1 MKSKLRFHLC
11 FICMLALAVAGCKVK
26 RPNDVIPESKME
38 SLLYDYHLAKSM
50 GDNLPYSENY
60 KKALYIDAVFKKY
73 GTTQAVFD
81 SSMVWYTRNTE
92 VLSKIYEKAPEILK
106 VQGSVIGTLGNFS
119 ASIGKAKS
127 KKTFNVSAIVAAS
140 LKNGTVLR
148 YVAELPENKRK
159 VLYVDTEQSH
169 YHCLKVMKRILR
181 LAGLPDDRDNEH
193 LEFLALRKYT
203 PEQRIRIVEQAI
215 YNTPDIGL
223 VIIDGIRDMVY
234 DINSPGESTRIISKL
249 MQWTDDRQ
257 IHIHTILHQNKGDE
271 NARGHI
277 GTELNNKAET
287 VLLVEKDKSNGDIS
301 NVSAMHIRAMDFE
314 PFAFRIN
321 DNALPELIEGYRPE
335 AKKPGR
341 PEEEKF
347 DPYRHITEQQHRI
360 ALEAAFGLKEEYGY
374 KDLETALVKAYMS
387 VGVKLNHQKAV
398 SLITMLR
405 NKRMIVQEN
414 GRKYTFK
421 PDFHY

>member
-1 MKSKLRFHLC
+1 MKQYLMPSYGEIMKHALTCKAIGAEVCSSVWCEFVLVKVNMNQLGVILYLNMYVCKFEPIQHVFRQKAFCKESILFHSYTLFYSLQRGQGI
-11 FICMLALAVAGCKVK
+11 FIAINYTHVF
-26 RPNDVIPESKME
+26 S
-38 SLLYDYHLAKSM
+38 
-50 GDNLPYSENY
+50 GDP
-60 KKALYIDAVFKKY
+60 
-73 GTTQAVFD
+73 
-81 SSMVWYTRNTE
+81 
-92 VLSKIYEKAPEILK
+92 
-106 VQGSVIGTLGNFS
+106 
-119 ASIGKAKS
+119 
-127 KKTFNVSAIVAAS
+127 
-140 LKNGTVLR
+140 
-148 YVAELPENKRK
+148 
-159 VLYVDTEQSH
+159 
-169 YHCLKVMKRILR
+169 
-181 LAGLPDDRDNEH
+181 

-215 YNTPDIGL
+215 NNTPDIGL

-374 KDLETALVKAYMS
+374 KDLETSLIKAYMS